1 MKHPLEGITVM
12 WICTHSQRIIP
23 RNAQEDVMKTT
34 RALVIG
40 FALIAAVTA
49 CAQDIAETSKTNRSL
64 APKESYRVL
73 NFQKAEVNYLV
84 NLDSPLHS
92 VVESA
97 LGHVTLMRIKYP
109 KQDLRKIQE
118 KLYDLASQGA
128 TQSVRHKAFTAM
140 QVFANPT
147 AFSGAIAGRQ
157 YSGDGLLEELAAQ
170 MQM

>member
-1 MKHPLEGITVM
+1 
-12 WICTHSQRIIP
+12 
-23 RNAQEDVMKTT
+23 MKTT
-34 RALVIG
+34 RALFIG
-40 FALIAAVTA
+40 FALTAAVTA
-49 CAQDIAETSKTNRSL
+49 SAQDIAEMSKIDRSH

-73 NFQKAEVNYLV
+73 NCQRAETNYLV
-84 NLDSPLHS
+84 NLNSPLPS

-109 KQDLRKIQE
+109 KQDLSKIQE

-140 QVFANPT
+140 QVFANPS
-147 AFSGAIAGRQ
+147 AFNGAAEGRQ

>member
-1 MKHPLEGITVM
+1 
-12 WICTHSQRIIP
+12 
-23 RNAQEDVMKTT
+23 MKTT
-34 RALVIG
+34 KALVIG
-40 FALIAAVTA
+40 LALTAAVTA
-49 CAQDIAETSKTNRSL
+49 YAQDVAQLSKADRSYS
-64 APKESYRVL
+64 PGESYRVL
-73 NFQKAEVNYLV
+73 NFQRVETNYLV
-84 NLDSPLHS
+84 NLNSPLPS

-109 KQDLRKIQE
+109 GQDLRKIQE

-140 QVFANPT
+140 QVFANPA